1 MYDMQK
7 MQTFLKKRLSRE
19 RFTHTMNVAKECERL
34 AGLYGA
40 DPEKACFAGLVH
52 DICKE
57 DPKQQQYDW
66 AVRSNMGLCPEEAA
80 SYKVWHGIAGAYFL
94 RTEFGIADADILNAV
109 RYHTV
114 GRSGMSLL
122 EKIVSLLTD
131 TKNTYPVNSYTDL
144 GGYSNRYTYGRSL
157 ERDYSGVEVM
167 RRTCHEDSLELGML
181 YALRY
186 TLRKQLKRNAL
197 IPHFTLEAYN
207 EYTRMFPENTYHI

>member
-122 EKIVSLLTD
+122 EKIV
-131 TKNTYPVNSYTDL
+131 YL
-144 GGYSNRYTYGRSL
+144 GDMISQ

-207 EYTRMFPENTYHI
+207 EYTRMFPENTYQI

>member
-122 EKIVSLLTD
+122 EKIV
-131 TKNTYPVNSYTDL
+131 YL
-144 GGYSNRYTYGRSL
+144 GDMISQ